1 MIVADASIA
10 LAFIVDDEHTQYADA
25 AIGHVG
31 QAGGVVPGNF
41 HSEVAHGLL
50 QAERRGR
57 ITETLSSSALREIL
71 ALPFDVEMP
80 DVQRALVLARKH
92 GLTCYDAF
100 YLTLALQLDRPLAT
114 IDAAL
119 VTAAREANVLWRA

>member
-10 LAFIVDDEHTQYADA
+10 LAFIINDEHTAYADA
-25 AIGHVG
+25 AIAHVAE
-31 QAGGVVPGNF
+31 AGGVVPGNF
-41 HSEVAHGLL
+41 HSEVAHALL

-80 DVQRALVLARKH
+80 DAQRALALARKH
-92 GLTCYDAF
+92 GLTCYAAF

-114 IDAAL
+114 IDTALAA
-119 VTAAREANVLWRA
+119 AARKAKILWTA